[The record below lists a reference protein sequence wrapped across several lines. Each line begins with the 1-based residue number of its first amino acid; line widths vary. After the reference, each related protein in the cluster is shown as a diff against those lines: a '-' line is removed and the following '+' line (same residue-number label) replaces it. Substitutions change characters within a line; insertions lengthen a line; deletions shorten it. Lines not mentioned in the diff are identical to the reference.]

1 MRKPHARAIVWMR
14 RALRVED
21 NYALLAALHDADE
34 VLPALCLSYN
44 PRYQT
49 DSPRRRFVRACIIAL
64 DQELRKRGSRLFVL
78 TGDIERELP
87 RFVRRSRASVVY
99 AVQTYDPHS
108 HARDQR
114 LAEAL
119 HHVGAAFKTVKDCVL
134 KEGQEI
140 LNRSG
145 QPFKVFTAYRHAW
158 LLDSTNLSP
167 VMPRLRRLPTPQHVE
182 GSRALGDV
190 WNLAYEPHDGGE
202 LAANKQLRRF
212 LRQSLHHYKE
222 RRDIPAFD
230 GTSRLSPFISV
241 GAISIRKVYHA
252 ASELLTHAS
261 PSERQSIIAFI
272 SELIWR
278 EFYYQILTNVPSVVE
293 QAFREELR
301 NVSWS
306 ENRQHFDAW
315 CRGET
320 GYPIVDAGMRQLAE
334 EGWMHNRVRMIVAS
348 FLTKDLH
355 INWQWG
361 ERYFFEHL
369 CDADIASNNGG
380 WQWCAGTGTDAAP
393 WFRIFNPVR
402 QSTRFDPNGIYIK
415 RYVPELRSVPTQYIH
430 APHTMPPALQ
440 RELGFVIG
448 RHYPRPIVEH
458 AEATRRFKTIY
469 TDARRRAR
477 SGKTSKRKTERV
489 R

>member
-1 MRKPHARAIVWMR
+1 MPKPHARAIVWMR

-34 VLPALCLSYN
+34 VLPVLCLSSD
-44 PRYQT
+44 PRYRT
-49 DSPRRRFVRACIIAL
+49 DSPRRRFVRGCIVAL

-87 RFVRRSRASVVY
+87 RFARRAGVSVVY
-99 AVQTYDPHS
+99 AVRTYDPHS
-108 HARDQR
+108 QERDR
-114 LAEAL
+114 RIATAL
-119 HHVGAAFKTVKDCVL
+119 HDAGAEFKTVKDAVL
-134 KEGQEI
+134 MEGKEI
-140 LNRSG
+140 LNQAG
-145 QPFKVFTAYRHAW
+145 QPFKVFSAYQRAW
-158 LLDSTNLSP
+158 FLNSTSISP
-167 VMPRLRRLPTPQHVE
+167 VMPKLRRLSTPQHVE
-182 GSRALGDV
+182 GSRALGEV

-202 LAANKQLRRF
+202 LAAHKQLLRF
-212 LRQSLHHYKE
+212 LRLSLRHYKE
-222 RRDIPAFD
+222 RRDIPALD
-230 GTSRLSPFISV
+230 GTSRLSPFLSV

-252 ASELLTHAS
+252 ASELRTHAS
-261 PSERQSIIAFI
+261 PSERQNINAFI

-278 EFYYQILTNVPSVVE
+278 EFYYQILANIPSVVK

-306 ENRQHFDAW
+306 ENRHHFDAW
-315 CRGET
+315 CKGET
-320 GYPIVDAGMRQLAE
+320 GYPIVDAGMRQLAQ

-361 ERYFFEHL
+361 ERFFFEHL

-393 WFRIFNPVR
+393 WFRIFNPLR
-402 QSTRFDPNGIYIK
+402 QSKRFDPNGVYIK
-415 RYVPELRSVPTQYIH
+415 RYVPELRGVPAQFIH

-440 RELGFVIG
+440 RELGCVIG
-448 RHYPRPIVEH
+448 RHYPQPIVEH
-458 AEATRRFKTIY
+458 AEATKRFKEMY
-469 TDARRRAR
+469 TGARSRAR
-477 SGKTSKRKTERV
+477 
-489 R
+489 